1 MPFDTKV
8 KNSSYLYEEL
18 NTITIILISKSKRH
32 EKVF

>member
-18 NTITIILISKSKRH
+18 NNNHNINFKIKTP
-32 EKVF
+32 